1 MIMKFISLIIISL
14 FINFT
19 ALADLIIPNPAIKSD
34 EVIKIQLEALKD
46 NNSPYKDA
54 GISQTWEFAHPQNR
68 QYTGPLSNFT
78 LMMKSDSYSLML
90 NHIDH
95 NIIFVSKDDYTANY
109 FVELTDKSGD
119 KFGFTWTV
127 KKVLI
132 KGKFKDCWMTTG
144 VSQPLPLAKSA

>member
-1 MIMKFISLIIISL
+1 MKFISLIIISL

-19 ALADLIIPNPAIKSD
+19 AFADLIIPNPAIKSD

-90 NHIDH
+90 NHTDH
-95 NIIFVSKDDYTANY
+95 NVIFVSKNDYTANY

-127 KKVLI
+127 KRVLI
-132 KGKFKDCWMTTG
+132 KGKFQDCWMTTG

>member
-1 MIMKFISLIIISL
+1 MKFISLIIISL

-19 ALADLIIPNPAIKSD
+19 AFADIIIPNPSIKSD

-95 NIIFVSKDDYTANY
+95 NVIFVSEDDNTANY

-127 KKVLI
+127 KRVLI
-132 KGKFKDCWMTTG
+132 KGKFQDCWMTTG